1 MYGTWS
7 TWVYLEK
14 LPVRWVVSIASFSLL
29 AVAISAPAGAASRC
43 CEAASRCEVPT

>member
-14 LPVRWVVSIASFSLL
+14 LPVRLVYLL
-29 AVAISAPAGAASRC
+29 GETGLPDVRDL
-43 CEAASRCEVPT
+43 